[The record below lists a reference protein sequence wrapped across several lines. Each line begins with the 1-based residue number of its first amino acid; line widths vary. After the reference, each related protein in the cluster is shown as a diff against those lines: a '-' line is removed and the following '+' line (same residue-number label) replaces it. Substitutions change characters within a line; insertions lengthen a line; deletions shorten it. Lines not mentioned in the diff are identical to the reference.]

1 MHAYHISIFF
11 GIQHDIDEL
20 NVIGSHAQSSINEA
34 YTMLFR
40 FGELIAFLHDLQST
54 FINQVLDVNLPDT
67 SWYFSQAFN
76 FRYFRAPQ

>member
-34 YTMLFR
+34 FTMHFR

-54 FINQVLDVNLPDT
+54 FINQVLDVPPRY
-67 SWYFSQAFN
+67 WYFLQAFI
-76 FRYFRAPQ
+76 FRFFRATQR